1 MARGEKMGELLFEV
15 SIPGRVGIKKNGR
28 RHIGKGRNI
37 PSSRYMKWE
46 EQAKP
51 YVMKAFLKFR
61 QNLPIDGYCRAEFE
75 FHFKNHQ
82 HECDTSNCIEGPQDL
97 LQKLRVIG
105 NDKSISKLTAVK
117 LFGDSEKVIVRLYTI
132 EV

>member
-37 PSSRYMKWE
+37 PSSRYMRWE

-51 YVMKAFLKFR
+51 YVMKAFFISTSAILLIASKDLR
-61 QNLPIDGYCRAEFE
+61 IYC
-75 FHFKNHQ
+75 
-82 HECDTSNCIEGPQDL
+82 
-97 LQKLRVIG
+97 
-105 NDKSISKLTAVK
+105 KS
-117 LFGDSEKVIVRLYTI
+117 
-132 EV
+132 